1 MTKDTSHTEV
11 WTYAGLRPSGSGAFV
26 HCWFRTETNEFFHIR
41 KRISHVSVGGQVQV
55 TVTAEDA
62 VYTTGPNGPRT
73 LSSRF
78 ADTSRITAWVA
89 ADAAAH
95 AARHDLALQRKSQK
109 VEPLDH
115 ILAPL
120 HAVATSLTRPQ
131 RRALAVHILAA
142 LNL

>member
-1 MTKDTSHTEV
+1 MTEDTTHTEV
-11 WTYAGLRPSGSGAFV
+11 WAYAGLRPSGSTSFV
-26 HCWFRTETNEFFHIR
+26 HCWFRTDNNDFFHMKQR
-41 KRISHVSVGGQVQV
+41 LSHVSVGGQIAV
-55 TVTAEDA
+55 TVTAEDK
-62 VYTTGPNGPRT
+62 VYTAGPNGPRT
-73 LSSRF
+73 LASRF
-78 ADTSRITAWVA
+78 DDQSRITEWAA

-95 AARHDLALQRKSQK
+95 ASRNDLALQRKSQK

-120 HAVATSLTRPQ
+120 QRLADSLTRPQ